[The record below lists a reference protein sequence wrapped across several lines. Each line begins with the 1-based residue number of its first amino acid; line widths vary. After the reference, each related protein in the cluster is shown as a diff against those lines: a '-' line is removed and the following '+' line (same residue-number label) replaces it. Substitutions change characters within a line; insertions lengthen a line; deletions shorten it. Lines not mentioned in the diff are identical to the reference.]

1 MLELIKQ
8 LEYSF
13 IQIAELLR
21 NNDTNSLGTY
31 IEKYNISGDD
41 VKQADIL
48 SNIILKENLSKCSLI
63 RSIGSEEEDEIIET
77 EHKEAPYLICYD
89 PLDGSSNV
97 GVNIS
102 TGTIFG
108 VYKYDEHGN
117 INSGNDT
124 VLAGYC
130 LYSAATQYII
140 ADSNKVSM
148 YQLKTDSTD
157 SSIQNFEKI
166 IDNIKIPKKGM
177 IYSVNECHS
186 TKWLDGRYEKLFSKL
201 REKNYSSRW
210 VATLVADGHRTLLK
224 GGIFAYPGNKSNPTG
239 KIRLLYEAYP
249 FAFIFEKAGGAA
261 SDGFMRLLDISY
273 PRDKLHFKTPIII
286 SSSYEML
293 MFGNIKHETV

>member
-1 MLELIKQ
+1 MIC
-8 LEYSF
+8 
-13 IQIAELLR
+13 A
-21 NNDTNSLGTY
+21 
-31 IEKYNISGDD
+31 
-41 VKQADIL
+41 
-48 SNIILKENLSKCSLI
+48 
-63 RSIGSEEEDEIIET
+63 IGSEEEDEIIET
-77 EHKEAPYLICYD
+77 QHKEAPYLICYD

-130 LYSAATQYII
+130 LYSAATQYVI

-148 YQLKTDSTD
+148 YQLKTDSTNL
-157 SSIQNFEKI
+157 SIRHFEKI

-177 IYSVNECHS
+177 IYSVNECHN
-186 TKWLDGRYEKLFSKL
+186 TKWIDGRYEKLFSKL

-273 PRDKLHFKTPIII
+273 PKDKLHFKTPIII
-286 SSSYEML
+286 SSFYEML
-293 MFGNIKHETV
+293 MFDNIKHETV

>member
-1 MLELIKQ
+1 MWELVKQ
-8 LEYSF
+8 LENCF
-13 IQIAELLR
+13 IQIADLLR
-21 NNDTNSLGTY
+21 NSDTNSLEKY

-63 RSIGSEEEDEIIET
+63 RAIGSEEEDEIIKT

-108 VYKYDEHGN
+108 VYKYDEYGN

-130 LYSAATQYII
+130 LYSAATQYVI
-140 ADSNKVSM
+140 ADNDKVSM
-148 YQLKTDSTD
+148 YQLKTNDSD
-157 SSIQNFEKI
+157 SSIRSFIKI
-166 IDNIKIPKKGM
+166 NNNIKIPKKGM
-177 IYSVNECHS
+177 IYSINECHT
-186 TKWLDGRYEKLFSKL
+186 TKWLDGRYEKLFSRL

-224 GGIFAYPGNKSNPTG
+224 GGILAYPGNQCNPRG

-249 FAFIFEKAGGAA
+249 FAFIFEKAGGVA
-261 SDGFMRLLDISY
+261 SDGFIRLLDISY
-273 PRDKLHFKTPIII
+273 PRDNLHFKTPIIY
-286 SSSYEML
+286 SSHYEML
-293 MFGNIKHETV
+293 IFDGIKEETN